1 MKALEE
7 SFNQIVSR
15 HESLRTTFTSIEG
28 RPVQVI
34 AGTQNH
40 ELPLVDLSL
49 LEPQRRELEAA
60 RLAEEE
66 AQRSFDLTKGPL
78 MRTGLIRLSE
88 VEHRVL
94 VTMHHIVSDGW
105 SMGVL
110 VKELAALYEA
120 YREEKES
127 GLGELEIQYGDY
139 AEWQREWLTGPVLD
153 EQVSYWKKRL
163 EGAESALEIPTD
175 RPRPPVQSFRGGTE
189 EAVIEQELV
198 EELRRLSRREGVT
211 TFMTMLA
218 AFKMLLYRY
227 TGQIDVVVGTP
238 IAGRNRAEIEG
249 LIGFFLNTLVL
260 RTDLAG
266 NPTFLELLKR
276 VQETSLGAYAHQ
288 DVPFEKLLEELQ
300 LERDLSRT
308 PLFQVFFN
316 MLNLPTRVQM
326 DGVTVE
332 VLSPPEI
339 GAKFDLTLYVQEKS
353 EGTALIAVYNADLF
367 RRERIAELL
376 RQFKH
381 LLSQIVK
388 DPRRRIGDHS
398 LVTPSASRILPD
410 PTCALGAEWEGSV
423 PAIFSEQARRVP
435 QAIALAERRE
445 SWTYAELDRRSNRLA
460 NHLVASGIQPQDIVA
475 IYGHRSASLVRA
487 LLSIMKAGAAFV
499 ILDPAYPAP
508 RLIDYLR
515 AAKPRGWIH
524 IAEAGAAPQALEE
537 FIATLSCCCC
547 VELPRL
553 EAGSSDFL
561 AEYSTDDPRVEIN
574 ADSLAYVS
582 FTSGSSGR
590 PKGILGRH
598 GSLTHFLPW
607 LQERFGLNGTDRFS
621 LLSGLS
627 HDPLHRDVFTPLQL
641 GAAICIPEAE
651 DIENPGR
658 LAQWVKRVGVTV
670 AHLTPAMGK
679 LLTETSQETG
689 SLEIPSLRYAF
700 FVGDVLTKQDVSKLQ
715 RLAPSVTTINYYG
728 STETQRAVGHFVIPP
743 HKNALDGSDGTALR
757 LEKEILPLGVGIK
770 DVQLLILN
778 SANQLAGVGELGEI
792 YLRSPHLA
800 LGYLDNYELT
810 RERFLINPFTN
821 KPGDHLYR
829 TGDLGRYMPDGNVE
843 PLGRTDFQVK
853 IRGLRV
859 ELGEIEA
866 VLVQHPSVDQCV
878 VIAREVAPGDKRL
891 IGYVVAKQQTA
902 INFGEVRSYLKERLP
917 DYMIPASWLLLDHLP
932 LTPNGKLDRAALPL
946 PAPDRSLIDS
956 SFVAPVSQI
965 QILLADIWAD
975 LLKLDRVGLLD
986 NFFDLGGHS
995 LLATQLISRVR
1006 DAFSVDLPLRRLLE
1020 EPSLHQMAAAVQQ
1033 ALSTGAALSLPRITK
1048 ADHSGPLPLSYA
1060 QQRLWFL
1067 HQLDPHSAAYNSPAA
1082 LRLQGRLNVA
1092 ALEATFTHLV
1102 SRHEVL
1108 RTVFATIDG
1117 QGCQIIHP
1125 PRHQTIPLVDL
1136 SGMDDKQRELEAQRL
1151 ARREALAPFE
1161 LERGPVIR
1169 VLLVKLDEQDHALM
1183 VTLHHIVSDGWSM
1196 GVLVEEVSSLYSAY
1210 CRGEEASLEPLCVQ
1224 YSDYTLWQR
1233 EWLVGEALARQ
1244 MSYWREQLG
1253 TQVKAAELPPD
1264 RRRPLRQRHRGAIC
1278 LREIDREVSRG
1289 FIEMSRREGVTL
1301 YMSLLAVFSSLLY
1314 RLSGE
1319 SEVVIGTPIAGRG
1332 SRELEGL
1339 IGFFANTL
1347 VMKVEVR
1354 GEERFKDLLRRVREV
1369 ALGAYA
1375 HQEVPF
1381 EKVVEE
1387 LQPERDLSRQA
1398 LFQVVLSVQN
1408 APVEELRMEGLEVRR
1423 MEVGARA
1430 AKFDVVMNVFERE
1443 GEMRLECEYDRELY
1457 EEGTMRVVMRQM
1469 ERVMRGVVEGG
1480 VEQEVGEIRLESEE
1494 EERRWAREWNET
1506 EREYPCE
1513 KRMEEMIEEQAERT
1527 PEREAVRYRGEGISY
1542 RELEER
1548 ANRLANH
1555 LIERGVRE
1563 GERVGVCLSHS
1574 IEVVV
1579 AILGVMKAGASYVP
1593 VDVEHPLSRVEMVL
1607 EDAGVRQV
1615 IVDQEQADRFEGRQD
1630 EGRQV
1635 IVLGSDKEN
1644 EQVSQCSS
1652 IRPSVEAGAE
1662 GLAYIIYTS
1671 GSTGRPKGVKI
1682 THRSLANYVWWARG
1696 VYQQGEALDFALY
1709 SSLAFDLTVTSIFVP
1724 LVSGGRVV
1732 VYRREGK
1739 QELLKQIISGGEV
1752 DVVKLTPSHLRLIKE
1767 EDNRGSR
1774 VRRLIVGGEALES
1787 QLAREVYESFGGEVE
1802 IDNEYG
1808 PTEAT
1813 VGCMHYRWAGE
1824 RGEAEQRARVG
1835 IGVPA
1840 ANTKIYVMD
1849 ERGRCVGENQSGEIW
1864 IAGDC
1869 LSEGYLNREEETAL
1883 RFVAN
1888 PYEEGEVAYRSGD
1901 IARRLVG
1908 GELEYIGR
1916 RDEQVK
1922 YHGYRV
1928 EMGEIESELSKHE
1941 KVRESVVRVK
1951 KDGQGREV
1959 MVAYYVSREEVEGS
1973 ELREHLR
1980 GRVIEEVI
1988 PSLYVRVKKMPLTI
2002 NGKVDVRGLPGVEE
2016 IRERMSRKVKEEE
2029 GEREMRAVEEI
2040 VGGIWS
2046 EVLGLR
2052 GVGLR
2057 ANFFELGGHSLMAT
2071 QVVTRV
2077 REVLGVEIG
2086 LRSVF
2091 ERPTV
2096 EGMVERI
2103 EQERAKRAG
2112 EEESRERK
2120 IKRREAAGAG
2130 GGAGGEEEE
2139 REMSYGQQRIWFM
2152 SEVGAGA
2159 GAYNVHT
2166 SLRMEG
2172 ELDVA
2177 AMERVYNE
2185 VVRRH
2190 EVLRSVYE
2198 VRGGRCVQV
2207 VKEWKREVL
2216 AEIDVSEMEGECR
2229 EREVR
2234 RVIECEARRG
2244 FELEKG
2250 PMIRVGMIKERE
2262 GERVM
2267 MVTMHHIASDGWSMG
2282 VMVREVVE
2290 MYEAYREGR
2299 ESELGELEI
2308 QYGDYAEWQREWL
2321 TGPVLDEQVSYWKKR
2336 LEGAESALEIPTD
2349 RPRPPVQSFRGGTE
2363 EAVIE
2368 QELVEELRR
2377 LSRREGVTMFMT
2389 MLAVFKMLLHRY
2401 TGQLDIVVG
2410 TDVANRNIAATEK
2423 LVGFFTNQLV
2433 LRTDLSGD
2441 PSFRELLARVR
2452 EVALGAYDHQDLP
2465 FEKIVEVL
2473 KPDRDPSRNPLF
2485 QFMFAFNN
2493 VPSLS
2498 LNLPNLKLSLLQVY
2512 TGTSVFDF
2520 SLYMTATEQGLTG
2533 SLRYNSD
2540 LFNRSTMKRLLGHFE
2555 ALLRQVVERPDDR
2568 LSVLL
2573 ESLDDY
2579 DRQEA
2584 IFRQRELQEA
2594 SVKKFKTVRRKAI
2607 SPVHQA
2613 HKA

>member
-1 MKALEE
+1 MYKEAIEGFRLSPQQKHLWLLQQAAHETPYCAASILLIEGELEVAALEAALKLVVE
-7 SFNQIVSR
+7 R
-15 HESLRTTFTSIEG
+15 HEILRTTFHCLPG
-28 RPVQVI
+28 MLMPLQVI
-34 AGTQNH
+34 TDCDPLPIQHHDLSSVDAAMQSVMIEEVFEAIKQQAFDFQQGCALRASLVNLSPSRNLLLICLPAMQADAVSLKQLAREIASLYAARGGEHERAGEPMQYADLSEVLNELLESEETEAGREYWRGKEIISH
-40 ELPLVDLSL
+40 LDTRLPLEDQYSSQDFAPQVFAFHIKPDVLTGIQSLTQRTGASTAAFLFACWQTLLRRLTRQPDLIVGAACDCRAYEGMEDALGLFARYLPVESQPEEKAGFIQVL
-49 LEPQRRELEAA
+49 KIADQTMRDAQKWQEYFSWEQISEQSQGATARFFPFCFDFEERSPMISAGGPAFSIYKQYVCYDRYKVRLACVEEEGAIKAELHYDSNLFSADDMA
-60 RLAEEE
+60 RLAEE
-66 AQRSFDLTKGPL
+66 FDALSTDA
-78 MRTGLIRLSE
+78 IR
-88 VEHRVL
+88 R
-94 VTMHHIVSDGW
+94 
-105 SMGVL
+105 
-110 VKELAALYEA
+110 
-120 YREEKES
+120 
-127 GLGELEIQYGDY
+127 
-139 AEWQREWLTGPVLD
+139 P
-153 EQVSYWKKRL
+153 
-163 EGAESALEIPTD
+163 ESA
-175 RPRPPVQSFRGGTE
+175 
-189 EAVIEQELV
+189 
-198 EELRRLSRREGVT
+198 
-211 TFMTMLA
+211 
-218 AFKMLLYRY
+218 
-227 TGQIDVVVGTP
+227 
-238 IAGRNRAEIEG
+238 
-249 LIGFFLNTLVL
+249 
-260 RTDLAG
+260 
-266 NPTFLELLKR
+266 
-276 VQETSLGAYAHQ
+276 
-288 DVPFEKLLEELQ
+288 
-300 LERDLSRT
+300 
-308 PLFQVFFN
+308 
-316 MLNLPTRVQM
+316 
-326 DGVTVE
+326 
-332 VLSPPEI
+332 
-339 GAKFDLTLYVQEKS
+339 
-353 EGTALIAVYNADLF
+353 
-367 RRERIAELL
+367 IAELSIL
-376 RQFKH
+376 
-381 LLSQIVK
+381 
-388 DPRRRIGDHS
+388 GD
-398 LVTPSASRILPD
+398 
-410 PTCALGAEWEGSV
+410 
-423 PAIFSEQARRVP
+423 
-435 QAIALAERRE
+435 AERRKLLIDFNDTKVAHE
-445 SWTYAELDRRSNRLA
+445 EGRCLHELIREQAERTPHSKAVVFEDKHLTYAELMCR
-460 NHLVASGIQPQDIVA
+460 
-475 IYGHRSASLVRA
+475 
-487 LLSIMKAGAAFV
+487 
-499 ILDPAYPAP
+499 
-508 RLIDYLR
+508 
-515 AAKPRGWIH
+515 
-524 IAEAGAAPQALEE
+524 
-537 FIATLSCCCC
+537 
-547 VELPRL
+547 
-553 EAGSSDFL
+553 
-561 AEYSTDDPRVEIN
+561 
-574 ADSLAYVS
+574 
-582 FTSGSSGR
+582 
-590 PKGILGRH
+590 
-598 GSLTHFLPW
+598 
-607 LQERFGLNGTDRFS
+607 
-621 LLSGLS
+621 
-627 HDPLHRDVFTPLQL
+627 
-641 GAAICIPEAE
+641 
-651 DIENPGR
+651 
-658 LAQWVKRVGVTV
+658 
-670 AHLTPAMGK
+670 
-679 LLTETSQETG
+679 
-689 SLEIPSLRYAF
+689 
-700 FVGDVLTKQDVSKLQ
+700 
-715 RLAPSVTTINYYG
+715 
-728 STETQRAVGHFVIPP
+728 
-743 HKNALDGSDGTALR
+743 
-757 LEKEILPLGVGIK
+757 
-770 DVQLLILN
+770 
-778 SANQLAGVGELGEI
+778 ANQLASHLKSLGVGPESLVGLCVERSLEMVVGVLGVLKAGGAYIPLDPSYPEDRLSFMLRDSRATVLLTQERLKTRLQVDETTIICLDADWPTIAEQSDREVVSGVMPDNPVYVIYTSGSTGKPKGVMITHRAICNHMFWMQNAFPLAEADRVLQKTPFSFDASVWEFYAPLLAGAQLIMAPPGAHQDIAQLARLVADQNISTLQLVPFLLRRLLEEEDFKRCKHLKRVFCGGEPLTADIRERFFGHSSASLHNLYGPTETCVEVTAWTSERESRGWNVPIGRPIDNLRIYILDGRLEPVPIGCAGEI
-792 YLRSPHLA
+792 YIGGKGLGR
-800 LGYLDNYELT
+800 GYLNRPELT
-810 RERFLINPFTN
+810 AGSFVPDHFSAE
-821 KPGDHLYR
+821 PGARLYK
-829 TGDLGRYMPDGNVE
+829 TGDLARFLPNGSIEFLSRIDYQLKV
-843 PLGRTDFQVK
+843 
-853 IRGLRV
+853 RGIRV

-866 VLVQHPSVDQCV
+866 VIVEHPELKDAV
-878 VIAREVAPGDKRL
+878 VTSHKDGTGDDRIFAYAVPKHMPGP
-891 IGYVVAKQQTA
+891 G
-902 INFGEVRSYLKERLP
+902 INELQSFLKERLP

-1033 ALSTGAALSLPRITK
+1033 ALSTGAAVSLPRITR

-1108 RTVFATIDG
+1108 RTVFATVDG

-1136 SGMDDKQRELEAQRL
+1136 SGMDDKQREPEAQRL
-1151 ARREALAPFE
+1151 AQREALAPFE

-1210 CRGEEASLEPLCVQ
+1210 CKGERVELEPLCVQ

-1319 SEVVIGTPIAGRG
+1319 GEIVIGTPIAGRG

-1579 AILGVMKAGASYVP
+1579 AILGVMKSGASYVP

-1615 IVDQEQADRFEGRQD
+1615 IVDQEQADRF

-1682 THRSLANYVWWARG
+1682 THRSLVNYVWWARG
-1696 VYQQGEALDFALY
+1696 VYQQGEALDFAFY

-1739 QELLKQIISGGEV
+1739 QELLKQIISSGEV
-1752 DVVKLTPSHLRLIKE
+1752 DVVKLTPSHLKLIKE

-1824 RGEAEQRARVG
+1824 RAEAEQRARVG

-1988 PSLYVRVKKMPLTI
+1988 PSLYVRVKRMPLTI

-2216 AEIDVSEMEGECR
+2216 AEIDVSEMEGEVR
-2229 EREVR
+2229 QREVR

-2308 QYGDYAEWQREWL
+2308 QYGDYAEWQRERLRGEEMERQKRYWVERL
-2321 TGPVLDEQVSYWKKR
+2321 GGKLPVLEM
-2336 LEGAESALEIPTD
+2336 PTD
-2349 RPRPPVQSFRGGTE
+2349 GERPVIQSFRGGNEKLLMGEVLTE
-2363 EAVIE
+2363 RVKE
-2368 QELVEELRR
+2368 
-2377 LSRREGVTMFMT
+2377 LSRREGVTLFMT
-2389 MLAVFKMLLHRY
+2389 LLAAFKTLVYRY
-2401 TGQLDIVVG
+2401 TGQTDIIVG
-2410 TDVANRNIAATEK
+2410 TPIANRNRVEIEGLIGYFANTLA
-2423 LVGFFTNQLV
+2423 
-2433 LRTDLSGD
+2433 LRTQVNGD
-2441 PSFRELLARVR
+2441 MSFRELLVRVR

-2465 FEKIVEVL
+2465 FEKLVEELQPERDLSRSPIFQVVFVL
-2473 KPDRDPSRNPLF
+2473 QNAAEKSIELPGLTLKNIEISGTTSKFDLVINVTDTNRGLSVSLEYDTDLF
-2485 QFMFAFNN
+2485 QAATIIQ
-2493 VPSLS
+2493 
-2498 LNLPNLKLSLLQVY
+2498 LL
-2512 TGTSVFDF
+2512 D
-2520 SLYMTATEQGLTG
+2520 
-2533 SLRYNSD
+2533 RYV
-2540 LFNRSTMKRLLGHFE
+2540 R
-2555 ALLRQVVERPDDR
+2555 
-2568 LSVLL
+2568 LL
-2573 ESLDDY
+2573 ESIVADPQARLSDLELLSEEEGILFEKKIGIEELD
-2579 DRQEA
+2579 RS
-2584 IFRQRELQEA
+2584 FSL
-2594 SVKKFKTVRRKAI
+2594 
-2607 SPVHQA
+2607 
-2613 HKA
+2613 